1 MKKSGKDLKQLF
13 DAIELP
19 QCNINL
25 PVKDKIKVLNNEQ
38 LKNLTNQMFCQIA
51 PAGRILVRAS
61 GTEDLVR
68 IMVEHP
74 DQEIAESLAHEIKD
88 FIEEI
93 TDNFSTLFVETFYL
107 RYLDQ
112 FGEENILKDINYTKD
127 MLLKKIDEK
136 IQQKL
141 ESN

>member
-1 MKKSGKDLKQLF
+1 MSIIRQFFFLIYDNLLMVMKMNKKTSEFL
-13 DAIELP
+13 
-19 QCNINL
+19 
-25 PVKDKIKVLNNEQ
+25 
-38 LKNLTNQMFCQIA
+38 
-51 PAGRILVRAS
+51 
-61 GTEDLVR
+61 
-68 IMVEHP
+68 
-74 DQEIAESLAHEIKD
+74 
-88 FIEEI
+88 EEI
-93 TDNFSTLFVETFYL
+93 TNNFSTLFVETFYL